1 MPGPLV
7 RLADSST
14 CRSGWGGADTVAQT
28 AIVECSR
35 NASRVIFAFR
45 AASIFHLGSSSSCSV
60 CPDGADSA
68 AIEPLVPKSGST
80 SSGRLCQAA
89 YRAHAHSNS
98 CDPALRKP
106 SPADLGLH
114 AGRRVAGLGTHI
126 RRHRDLQNL
135 EISRGGRL
143 VVAQTAGDEDR
154 IPSLHTHLGTVLK
167 LQVYPAA

>member
-1 MPGPLV
+1 MPDPLV
-7 RLADSST
+7 RSAGSST
-14 CRSGWGGADTVAQT
+14 RRSGWGGSDTVRS
-28 AIVECSR
+28 AIVESSR
-35 NASRVIFAFR
+35 SASRVIFAFR
-45 AASIFHLGSSSSCSV
+45 AASIFHLGSSSCSV
-60 CPDGADSA
+60 CHDRAASA
-68 AIEPLVPKSGST
+68 AIERLVPRSGST
-80 SSGRLCQAA
+80 SSGCLCQAA

-167 LQVYPAA
+167 LQVHPAA

>member
-1 MPGPLV
+1 MPDPLV
-7 RLADSST
+7 RSAGSST
-14 CRSGWGGADTVAQT
+14 RRSGWGGSDTVRS

-135 EISRGGRL
+135 QIIRGGRL
-143 VVAQTAGDEDR
+143 VVAQTARDEDR
-154 IPSLHTHLGTVLK
+154 VPGLHTHLGTVLK
-167 LQVYPAA
+167 LQVHPAA